1 MRGAEPMRKFEKVK
15 GYFKIDA
22 SARVAVDTETNEGAP
37 AYAQVTLEI
46 EVPEVLAANE
56 AEKIIERMK
65 DNLIAGTSI
74 HADQIQTI
82 SKDQYNQE
90 AGEPEQ

>member
-1 MRGAEPMRKFEKVK
+1 MKKTEKVV

-22 SARVAVDTETNEGAP
+22 SARVAVDTETKEGAP

-46 EVPEVLAANE
+46 EVPEVLAVDE

-65 DNLIAGTSI
+65 DKLIAGTSI
-74 HADQIQTI
+74 RADQIQSI
-82 SKDQYNQE
+82 SKYQYKKE
-90 AGEPEQ
+90 AGEPEE